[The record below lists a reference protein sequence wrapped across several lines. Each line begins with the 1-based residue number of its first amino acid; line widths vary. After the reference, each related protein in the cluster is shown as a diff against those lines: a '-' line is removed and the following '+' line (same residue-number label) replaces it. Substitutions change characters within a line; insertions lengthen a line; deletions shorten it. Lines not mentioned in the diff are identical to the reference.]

1 MSCLEWSPV
10 AGPTLQVFGTDS
22 TQERLYD
29 GAVSPIVS
37 EVLDGFNC
45 TIFAYGQ
52 TGTGK
57 TYTMEGGD
65 RNSVDGENLSEVAGE
80 HYWQALRM
88 FPPRS
93 LVGGDGVC
101 CHAWQ

>member
-1 MSCLEWSPV
+1 M
-10 AGPTLQVFGTDS
+10 FGTDS

-80 HYWQALRM
+80 HHQQALGACL
-88 FPPRS
+88 PSS
-93 LVGGDGVC
+93 LVEGDSVC
-101 CHAWQ
+101 CYAQQ